1 MNAALRN
8 TVAVIAGFVA
18 LAVAKYL
25 AIKLGNAVIPPP
37 AGVDL
42 STMDGFKAAIPLFEA
57 KQWLPAFFEHAMGS
71 LAGGAVTAFVAVSHR
86 MKLALVIGALH
97 MVGGMAAALLLPFP
111 IWVVVIDIVAMYL
124 PMAWIG
130 GKLGSRA

>member
-1 MNAALRN
+1 MNAAIRN
-8 TVAVIAGFVA
+8 TLAVIAGFVA
-18 LAVAKYL
+18 LALAKYL
-25 AIKLGNAVIPPP
+25 ATKLGNAIIPPP

-57 KQWLPAFFEHAMGS
+57 KQWLPALFEHAMGS
-71 LAGGAVTAFVAVSHR
+71 MAGGAVTAYVAASHR
-86 MKLALVIGALH
+86 MTLALGIGALH
-97 MVGGMAAALLLPFP
+97 MVGGLVAALLLPFP
-111 IWVVVIDIVAMYL
+111 AWVIVVDLVGMYL